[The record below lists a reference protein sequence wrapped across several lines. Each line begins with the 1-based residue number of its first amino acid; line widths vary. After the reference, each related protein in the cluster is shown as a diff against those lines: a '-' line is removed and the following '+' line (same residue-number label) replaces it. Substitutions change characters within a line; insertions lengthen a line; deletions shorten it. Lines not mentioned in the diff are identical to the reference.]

1 MLPDVVP
8 LCSNAVLLEVGEVGA
23 PEAEGDVRN
32 QTLKIGKKI
41 NGWKSNSES
50 GRCVSPKNV
59 CPK

>member
-32 QTLKIGKKI
+32 QTLKIGKK
-41 NGWKSNSES
+41 N
-50 GRCVSPKNV
+50 
-59 CPK
+59 